1 MQSEHAREIQ
11 RESKVAFIIR
21 NAVITLIRVYIY
33 YGRNFKIR
41 WDEIVRHINL
51 ANTLIIP

>member
-41 WDEIVRHINL
+41 RDEIVRHINL
-51 ANTLIIP
+51 VNTLIIP